1 MMARIK
7 FLSVLAWL
15 VVGFS
20 SWQSFAFE
28 SLKISDPVKKYSFL
42 LEGGTA
48 EGDAEADRFGGFL
61 RYNFDKPLVQTQEWE
76 GVTYLEFSISYWD
89 GENGRTNTDSLVD
102 FGLTPVFRFQKKV
115 SGFIPFAEIGLGAH
129 LHTEDGIGDEN
140 FDIPFAFGSHF
151 GLGFR
156 FGPESNYE
164 LVYRFQHLSNAS
176 LGDDNPGINFHGVLL
191 GFHF

>member
-1 MMARIK
+1 MMSRIK
-7 FLSVLAWL
+7 FLSVLVGL
-15 VVGFS
+15 VVVSLPG
-20 SWQSFAFE
+20 QSYAFE
-28 SLKISDPVKKYSFL
+28 SHKISDPVKKYSVF

-48 EGDAEADRFGGFL
+48 EGDAEADRLGGSLRFNFG
-61 RYNFDKPLVQTQEWE
+61 KPLVQTENWE

-89 GENGRTNTDSLVD
+89 GENGRTSTDSLVD

-115 SGFIPFAEIGLGAH
+115 SRFVPFAEIGLGAH
-129 LHTEDGIGDEN
+129 FHTEDGIGDEN

-156 FGPESNYE
+156 FGPDSKYE
-164 LVYRFQHLSNAS
+164 LTYRFQHLSNAS
-176 LGDDNPGINFHGVLL
+176 LGDDNPGINFHAVLL